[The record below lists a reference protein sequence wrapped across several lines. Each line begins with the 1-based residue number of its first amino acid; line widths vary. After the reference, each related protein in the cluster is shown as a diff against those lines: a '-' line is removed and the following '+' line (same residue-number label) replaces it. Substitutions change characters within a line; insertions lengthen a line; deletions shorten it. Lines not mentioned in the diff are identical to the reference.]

1 MLSKKDIIQKE
12 TNGGND
18 SMKSTDY
25 ITLNNHITM
34 PRIGYGVFRMT
45 DEKECEEAVYH
56 AIKAGYR
63 LIDTAAAYENEE
75 AVGRAIKRTINEGIV
90 TRKDLFITT
99 KLWVTDTNYERA
111 KEGYKNSL
119 KRLNLDYVDLY
130 LIHQPYNDYYGAWRA
145 LEELYAEGKVRS
157 IGVDNFTQDRMADF
171 LFFNKVK
178 PAVNMIQCNTVFQRE
193 DEEKYLKAQNILL
206 QAWSP
211 LAAGDGR
218 LFENELLKEIAQN
231 HNKSVAQI
239 VLRWL
244 IQREI
249 VPVVKSAN
257 PERMKENLD
266 VFDFELKEEEMKQ
279 IKTLDTGHSCFG
291 ERTNAKQV
299 NDFLEIALKY
309 HV

>member
-1 MLSKKDIIQKE
+1 
-12 TNGGND
+12 
-18 SMKSTDY
+18 
-25 ITLNNHITM
+25 M

-145 LEELYAEGKVRS
+145 LEELYEEGKVKS

-178 PAVNMIQCNTVFQRE
+178 PAVNMIECNAYFQRE
-193 DEEKYLKAQNILL
+193 DERKYLKEQNILM

-211 LAAGDGR
+211 LAAGKED
-218 LFENELLKEIAQN
+218 LFTNEILCEIAQKYG
-231 HNKSVAQI
+231 KSVAQI

-244 IQREI
+244 VQRKI

-257 PERMKENLD
+257 PIRMKENLEI
-266 VFDFELKEEEMKQ
+266 FDFVLSEEEMKQ
-279 IKTLDTGHSCFG
+279 IATLDTGHTYATARNTG
-291 ERTNAKQV
+291 KAVTE
-299 NDFLEIALKY
+299 FLEKANQY